1 MAPHPEVQDAPQLR
15 TDAKNHLIIDTAW
28 RQAEGL
34 QTYLGKR
41 RIPTTLVLDARARRA
56 HLEVW
61 PGVTEEEVRAALR
74 PGPGGGRLPLQT

>member
-1 MAPHPEVQDAPQLR
+1 MAPNPKVQDAPQLR
-15 TDAKNHLIIDTAW
+15 TDAKNNVIIDTDW

-41 RIPTTLVLDARARRA
+41 HVPTTLVLDARDRRA

-61 PGVTEEEVRAALR
+61 PGILAEDVRAALGQW
-74 PGPGGGRLPLQT
+74 PGRRLPPLRP